1 MVREN
6 QRTLTGDK
14 NTIFGIHSVSLQVVD
29 FLQHCFGANNCTV
42 TDVALDVRMHNT
54 GGDQTKNRF
63 LAVDHE
69 CVACIVAAVETDN
82 ALYTFGEPVNDLAF
96 AFVAPL
102 SADNDYIFTHFILLK
117 N

>member
-1 MVREN
+1 
-6 QRTLTGDK
+6 
-14 NTIFGIHSVSLQVVD
+14 
-29 FLQHCFGANNCTV
+29 
-42 TDVALDVRMHNT
+42 
-54 GGDQTKNRF
+54 
-63 LAVDHE
+63 
-69 CVACIVAAVETDN
+69 VAAVETDN

>member
-54 GGDQTKNRF
+54 
-63 LAVDHE
+63 
-69 CVACIVAAVETDN
+69 
-82 ALYTFGEPVNDLAF
+82 AF